1 MVGAAAPCTSVTL
14 SVERIKMQHDGTDNQ
29 MEPLMTAETVAEK
42 LNVSLSMVYKLRRSG
57 ALPSVQV
64 GALYRFHPDDV
75 RAFMRGELPERRSR

>member
-1 MVGAAAPCTSVTL
+1 MKRDDQT
-14 SVERIKMQHDGTDNQ
+14 NN

-42 LNVSLSMVYKLRRSG
+42 LSVSLSMVYKLRRSG

-75 RAFMRGELPERRSR
+75 RSFMRGDRPAGRSR

>member
-1 MVGAAAPCTSVTL
+1 MHVDVP
-14 SVERIKMQHDGTDNQ
+14 DNE
-29 MEPLMTAETVAEK
+29 MEPLMTAETVAGK

-75 RAFMRGELPERRSR
+75 RAFMRGELRARRSR

>member
-1 MVGAAAPCTSVTL
+1 
-14 SVERIKMQHDGTDNQ
+14 MQQDGTQNA

-42 LNVSLSMVYKLRRSG
+42 LSVSLSMIYKLRRAG

-75 RAFMRGELPERRSR
+75 RAFMRGEKPARRTR

>member
-1 MVGAAAPCTSVTL
+1 MKRDDQT
-14 SVERIKMQHDGTDNQ
+14 NN

-42 LNVSLSMVYKLRRSG
+42 LSVSLSMVYKLRRSG

-75 RAFMRGELPERRSR
+75 RSFIRGDRPAGRSR

>member
-1 MVGAAAPCTSVTL
+1 MKVDD
-14 SVERIKMQHDGTDNQ
+14 QTDR

-42 LNVSLSMVYKLRRSG
+42 LSISLSMVYKLRRSG

-75 RAFMRGELPERRSR
+75 RAFMRGERPAQRAGTR

>member
-1 MVGAAAPCTSVTL
+1 MPP
-14 SVERIKMQHDGTDNQ
+14 DGTDNQ

-64 GALYRFHPDDV
+64 GALHRFHPDDV
-75 RAFMRGELPERRSR
+75 RCFMRGERPAGRSR